1 MRWIARIGGSLF
13 ALGLLGLLVVL
24 LPAHMQ
30 VRAVE
35 PALPTEADLRALLSV
50 PGGPVRIRYVNTSSQ
65 QLPSNNLGHDVFLVE
80 WADGDLFMIDAGMDQ
95 AEAIQF
101 GAMMQW
107 LIDAEDVIPKGS
119 VAELMGDDIARVKG
133 VGFTHLHID
142 HTQGIVPFCEA
153 RGPGATLYQTVW
165 QARQHNFN
173 TEEGARLVANSCLE
187 PQGLGGEGV
196 MTIDQFPGLGVVAL
210 GGHTPGSTLFAVAS
224 QGKLWL
230 FSGDTTNSKAD
241 LLDDRGKN
249 FVYST
254 FLVPENTDRTAA
266 LRAWLRDLDAKPD
279 IEVIVSHDLDALE
292 ASDLEPYAR
301 P

>member
-1 MRWIARIGGSLF
+1 
-13 ALGLLGLLVVL
+13 
-24 LPAHMQ
+24 
-30 VRAVE
+30 
-35 PALPTEADLRALLSV
+35 
-50 PGGPVRIRYVNTSSQ
+50 
-65 QLPSNNLGHDVFLVE
+65 
-80 WADGDLFMIDAGMDQ
+80 
-95 AEAIQF
+95 
-101 GAMMQW
+101 
-107 LIDAEDVIPKGS
+107 
-119 VAELMGDDIARVKG
+119 
-133 VGFTHLHID
+133 
-142 HTQGIVPFCEA
+142 
-153 RGPGATLYQTVW
+153 
-165 QARQHNFN
+165 
-173 TEEGARLVANSCLE
+173 
-187 PQGLGGEGV
+187 